1 MVRTLAAVSDPDPSF
16 SSSPLAWMRALAPR
30 TRGGLLF
37 LWVLATALN
46 LSKPFHVDD
55 IYYLEEAVW
64 IAEHPTRPMSGE
76 MYWIT
81 DQPEPFHL
89 SNNSP
94 VLIPYLQAAVIAAV
108 GVSPLALHA
117 LTALFAALAIV
128 FFYALAER
136 HARAHAL
143 VLTGV
148 FVLSPSFIAE
158 QNIMLDV
165 PLVASWLLF
174 FLLFED
180 GSEDRH
186 WWRAASVA
194 AVAVM
199 IKFTSFALLFFL
211 VIEALRTRR
220 WRGLYALAVPGA
232 VLAAWS
238 TWNYLEYGGIQIL
251 ARPLEYGAPQVAS
264 GRLEVPGLR
273 YLTMLGIVAGR
284 GALWIVTLGGILTG
298 YYALV
303 PQLFSGAGT
312 RKLAVGA
319 AVGFA
324 VLLPIGRY
332 LVDIG
337 PETLGAHQLEG
348 EPLVHTALRG
358 LFFFVGLVFAV
369 IAVRRARSG
378 EGADVRFLIWIVC
391 ALVFVVGLSPFVA
404 ARHVLVA
411 FPAVLLLVARSPD
424 VGIAGRE
431 RGMVGIAAVLG
442 VWLAISDH
450 RVAAVYRDAAE
461 RLRAEVAAPARE
473 AGHTTYFVG
482 HWGWQ
487 FYGKEA
493 GFTPYVPEEV
503 VLLPGDVL
511 IEPEGVAAQPITEED
526 RARLVLVDTVVVRSG
541 PSDILRSLVDR
552 EGLYVV
558 WVGLPWSLRVEPL
571 ERFFVYEVGG
581 ARLAE
586 R

>member
-1 MVRTLAAVSDPDPSF
+1 MRTLRAVSEPTATF
-16 SSSPLAWMRALAPR
+16 STAPLAWLKGLSPQTRAW
-30 TRGGLLF
+30 LLG

-46 LSKPFHVDD
+46 LTKPFHIDD

-64 IAEHPTRPMSGE
+64 IADNPTRPMSGE

-94 VLIPYLQAAVIAAV
+94 VLIPYVQAAVIAAV
-108 GVSPLALHA
+108 GVSPIALHA
-117 LTALFAALAIV
+117 LTAVFAALAIV

-136 HARAHAL
+136 HARPNAL
-143 VLTGV
+143 VLTAV
-148 FVLSPSFIAE
+148 FVLAPSFLAE

-199 IKFTSFALLFFL
+199 IKFTSFALIFFL
-211 VIEALRTRR
+211 ILEALRTKR
-220 WRGLYALAVPGA
+220 WRGLLALSVPGA

-238 TWNYLEYGGIQIL
+238 TWNWFEYGGIQIL

-264 GRLEVPGLR
+264 GRLDVPGLR

-284 GALWIVTLGGILTG
+284 GALWLVTLGGILTG

-303 PQLFSGAGT
+303 PQLFTHATT
-312 RKLAVGA
+312 RRLAVA
-319 AVGFA
+319 CV
-324 VLLPIGRY
+324 VLFVVALPIGVY
-332 LVDIG
+332 LVGIASD
-337 PETLGAHQLEG
+337 LGAPQLAG
-348 EPLVHTALRG
+348 EPLQHTALRG
-358 LFFFVGLVFAV
+358 LFFFVGLAFFVV
-369 IAVRRARSG
+369 AVRRARAG
-378 EGADVRFLIWIVC
+378 DGHDVRFLIWIVC
-391 ALVFVVGLSPFVA
+391 ALLFVVGLSPFVA

-411 FPAVLLLVARSPD
+411 FPAVLLLVARSES
-424 VGIAGRE
+424 VQIAGRE
-431 RGMVGIAAVLG
+431 RAMIGIAAVLG

-450 RVAAVYRDAAE
+450 RVAAVYRDAAD
-461 RLRAEVAAPARE
+461 RLREDVAEPTRAR
-473 AGHTTYFVG
+473 GGTTYFVG

-493 GFTPYVPEEV
+493 GFVPYVPDEV

-511 IEPEGVAAQPITEED
+511 IEPEGVAAQPITEDD
-526 RARLVLVDTVVVRSG
+526 RERLVLVDTVVTPSG
-541 PSDILRSLVDR
+541 PIDVLRSMIDR
-552 EGLYVV
+552 EGLYCV
-558 WVGLPWSLRVEPL
+558 WVGLPWSLRTEPL
-571 ERFFVYEVGG
+571 ERFFVFEVS
-581 ARLAE
+581 AE
-586 R
+586 RMAER

>member
-1 MVRTLAAVSDPDPSF
+1 MPPHFA
-16 SSSPLAWMRALAPR
+16 SSPIAWLKGLSPR
-30 TRGGLLF
+30 TRTWLAF
-37 LWVLATALN
+37 LWVLATVLN
-46 LSKPFHVDD
+46 LGKPFHVDD

-64 IAEHPTRPMSGE
+64 IADNPTRPMSGE

-81 DQPEPFHL
+81 DHPEPFHL

-108 GVSPLALHA
+108 GVSPIALHA

-128 FFYALAER
+128 LFYALAER

-143 VLTGV
+143 VLTAV
-148 FVLSPSFIAE
+148 FVLSPSFISE

-165 PLVASWLLF
+165 PLDASWLLF

-211 VIEALRTRR
+211 VIEAARTRR

-238 TWNYLEYGGIQIL
+238 TWNYVEYGGIQIL

-303 PQLFSGAGT
+303 PQLFSGAST
-312 RKLAVGA
+312 RRLAVFA
-319 AVGFA
+319 AVAFA
-324 VLLPIGRY
+324 VCLPIGRY
-332 LVDIG
+332 LVDVG
-337 PETLGAHQLEG
+337 PELFGAHQLEG
-348 EPLVHTALRG
+348 EPLQHTALRG
-358 LFFFVGLVFAV
+358 IFFFVGLVFAV
-369 IAVRRARSG
+369 IAVRRARRG
-378 EGADVRFLIWIVC
+378 DGQDVRFLIWIGC

-411 FPAVLLLVARSPD
+411 FPAVLLLIARSES
-424 VGIAGRE
+424 VQIAGRE
-431 RGMVGIAAVLG
+431 RWMIGIAAVIG

-450 RVAAVYRDAAE
+450 RIAAVYRDAAD
-461 RLRAEVAAPARE
+461 RLREEVAEPTRE
-473 AGHTTYFVG
+473 RGGTTYFVG

-487 FYGKEA
+487 YYGKEA
-493 GFTPYVPEEV
+493 GFTPYVPDEV

-511 IEPEGVAAQPITEED
+511 IEPEGVAAQPITEDD
-526 RARLVLVDTVVVRSG
+526 RERLVLVDTVVVPSG
-541 PSDILRSLVDR
+541 PIDVLRSLVDR

-558 WVGLPWSLRVEPL
+558 WVGLPWSLRTEPL

-581 ARLAE
+581 ARMADATDS
-586 R
+586 